1 MPFIPGV
8 GDVLTQPLYDEIT
21 ILNAGT
27 AQAVFFTQPVG
38 QGGKTLLNTTMQL
51 AGQIQAGYNM
61 KVLAIAVNF
70 RIGALLVN
78 LKTILDTGFMQFN
91 IGSKWWW
98 QSPLR
103 FLPGGVGVIGAS
115 DLGAVAAG
123 NSVFSHG
130 TADPRAIYTLRQPVE
145 ITQTESFN
153 VTCVWTP
160 TNTPTV
166 DTPMTVALHGEL
178 TRTVQ

>member
-21 ILNAGT
+21 ILAAGT
-27 AQAVFFTQPVG
+27 SQAVFFSTPQG
-38 QGGKTLLNTTMQL
+38 QGGKTLLNTNMQL
-51 AGQIQAGYNM
+51 AGQLQAGYNM
-61 KVLAIAVNF
+61 KVFSLAVSF
-70 RIGALLVN
+70 RTAALLANIKV
-78 LKTILDTGFMQFN
+78 ILDTGVAQFN

-103 FLPGGVGVIGAS
+103 FLPGGVGILGFS
-115 DLGAVAAG
+115 DLGAATPLNAAW
-123 NSVFSHG
+123 SHG
-130 TADPRAIYTLRQPVE
+130 VPDPRAMYTLRQPVE

-153 VTCVWTP
+153 VTVGWAAAVTP
-160 TNTPTV
+160 SA
-166 DTPMTVALHGEL
+166 DTPMTIALHGEL